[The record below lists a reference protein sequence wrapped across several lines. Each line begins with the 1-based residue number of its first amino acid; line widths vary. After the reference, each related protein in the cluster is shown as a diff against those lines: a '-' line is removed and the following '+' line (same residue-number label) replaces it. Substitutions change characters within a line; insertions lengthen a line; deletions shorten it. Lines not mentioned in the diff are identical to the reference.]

1 MTFGVSELRRIR
13 RMDYERLR
21 WVRRGE
27 SAKNASK
34 RLRGFKSLKHVWV
47 IAIYKLTARHKRTQ
61 YKGSDL

>member
-1 MTFGVSELRRIR
+1 
-13 RMDYERLR
+13 MDYERLR